1 VHVEIVSF
9 DVWLSLD
16 LMASEFSSL
25 TRNVFSRS
33 QKAFGKDLRKYWQGD
48 SQKAFSHRFH
58 YIFIS
63 QTRQELPSVASAFSV
78 VHLIPSKFLEKMD
91 SREGCRL
98 GKAMNVSEEISN
110 ESHHGEFPQM
120 LVNSRMW
127 VDCGEDPTVWF
138 CRPIF
143 VVSWIYISN
152 TIDHRT

>member
-1 VHVEIVSF
+1 MHVEIVSF

-78 VHLIPSKFLEKMD
+78 VHLIPSKFPEKMD
-91 SREGCRL
+91 SREGRRL

-120 LVNSRMW
+120 LVNSRM
-127 VDCGEDPTVWF
+127 
-138 CRPIF
+138 
-143 VVSWIYISN
+143 
-152 TIDHRT
+152 